1 MTGLSIQSNER
12 EGRRMMRMISI
23 LAMAASM
30 LLAAGVLVPSGADAQ
45 MNPMMKEQLDRI
57 PTGEEGI
64 KQILDPMTERL
75 GLTADQL
82 KEVRPIVADLV
93 STMESAK
100 AKLESGETTIMKF
113 MMEMNA
119 SGESAATQIE
129 QHLDEKQLT
138 EYTAMRAEQKQRMMD
153 ERRKAMQEMM
163 KARQAEAAA
172 GATP

>member
-1 MTGLSIQSNER
+1 MTRVITGLV
-12 EGRRMMRMISI
+12 
-23 LAMAASM
+23 AAASV
-30 LLAAGVLVPSGADAQ
+30 LLAAGVLAPSDVGAQ
-45 MNPMMKEQLDRI
+45 VNPMMKEQLDRI
-57 PTGEEGI
+57 PTGDEGV

-93 STMESAK
+93 STMESSK

-138 EYTAMRAEQKQRMMD
+138 EYAAMREEQKQRMMD
-153 ERRKAMQEMM
+153 ERRKAMQDMM

-172 GATP
+172 GGTP